1 MKKMKHY
8 RIKWS
13 HLTLLALLAMLLPVT
28 TSCSDEPDAEYFYS
42 FKGEMMSD
50 YLKNRPQYSE
60 FAEVVRRAKSKAD
73 DANLMDLL
81 SAYGQYTCF
90 LPDNEAMNAYLQKRG
105 VQSVSELTDADC
117 DTIARTHLVAN
128 LYGTTEMDQ
137 DRLQTPNMLGRY
149 LSTKID
155 SLTSDIIIEGNAI
168 LIPSLMN
175 DSVENGI
182 VHPVDRVI
190 EQSNSYISDML
201 DGNGNISIFAEA
213 LEKTGVSDSIM
224 KVVDETYDGS
234 KQEKYYYKS
243 HTWNEVAWAPDKRE
257 IGYTI
262 FVEPDSVYKK
272 KFEELNIS
280 TDNGTLRAVYDLA
293 ASIYAEVYP
302 DDVTKDGWKFEN
314 LTDSINPL
322 KRFVQYHILNR
333 AVGGTDDLTPL
344 HMRVG
349 STNGP
354 FGIDHTVVNPVDW
367 YTTLLPHTMIK
378 VEELTVEKNLGQG
391 TKWERYINRRYE
403 ADNPEM
409 RFEGAHIIKSTE
421 DTITHKA
428 LNGHYFY
435 VDDIVAF
442 SKDVRDKVQ
451 NMRIRMDFSTIFPEI
466 MTNKMRLGG
475 IPTADD
481 QADKPDDDATPKNG
495 KNYWFP
501 EGYLD
506 GVSFSTSTRVVMRRP
521 HTNFWSWQGDEWN
534 IFGDYDFTFRVPPV
548 PYSGM
553 WQFRLGFCSIETRGV
568 MQVYFGTNPR
578 SLVAQ
583 GIPLDMTKYLNSD
596 LYIGSRF
603 ETDETLAKYKAMS
616 TEAKAEEQKLL
627 KNLGAYRAPVSTF
640 HFHPQNGTK
649 YWFTGNERTYRR
661 VLCQA
666 YVDANQDYYLRFR
679 VASKAKKG
687 NDNEFMLDYLEMVP
701 SSVYAVDGE
710 GAMEDDL

>member
-1 MKKMKHY
+1 MKHY
-8 RIKWS
+8 RNMRS
-13 HLTLLALLAMLLPVT
+13 CLTLLALLAFMLPVT
-28 TSCSDEPDAEYFYS
+28 TSCSDDPDDEYFYS

-50 YLKNRPQYSE
+50 YLTKRPQYSE
-60 FAEVVRRAKSKAD
+60 FAEIVRRAKSKAD

-81 SAYGQYTCF
+81 AAYGQYTCF
-90 LPDNEAMNAYLQKRG
+90 LPNNEAINVYLQKRG
-105 VQSVSELTDADC
+105 LQSVNDLTDADC

-128 LYGTTEMDQ
+128 MYGTTEMDQ

-155 SLTSDIIIEGNAI
+155 TVTSDIIIEGKAL

-182 VHPVDRVI
+182 VHPIDRVI
-190 EQSNSYISDML
+190 EQSSSYISDML
-201 DGNGNISIFAEA
+201 RENTRLGIFYEA
-213 LEKTGVSDSIM
+213 LMATGVNLEIM
-224 KVVDETYDGS
+224 KVIDDTYNKNDYEDNG
-234 KQEKYYYKS
+234 KYYYRS
-243 HTWNEVAWAPDKRE
+243 HTWSEVAWVPDKRE
-257 IGYTI
+257 IGYTL
-262 FVEPDSVYKK
+262 FVEPDSVYKEAFTK
-272 KFEELNIS
+272 YGVDTSQGNLY
-280 TDNGTLRAVYDLA
+280 AVYDLA
-293 ASIYAEVYP
+293 CKLYDPVYP
-302 DDVTKDGWKFEN
+302 NDVSKPGHSFDN

-322 KRFVQYHILNR
+322 KRFVRYHILNR
-333 AVGGTDDLTPL
+333 SVGGTDDLTPL

-349 STNGP
+349 ATNGP
-354 FGIDHTVVNPVDW
+354 FGIDHTLVNPVDW
-367 YTTLLPHTMIK
+367 YQTLLPHTMIK
-378 VEELTVEKNLGQG
+378 VEELTVEKDLGKG

-403 ADNPEM
+403 ADDPSM
-409 RFEGAHIIKSTE
+409 QFEGAHIIKSTE
-421 DTITHKA
+421 DTVTHKA
-428 LNGHYFY
+428 INGHYFY

-442 SKDVRDKVQ
+442 TSDVQNKVQ
-451 NMRIRMDFSTIFPEI
+451 NMRIRMDFSTVFPEI

-481 QADKPDDDATPKNG
+481 PNDKPDDDPNPKNG

-506 GVSFSTSTRVVMRRP
+506 GVSFSSSTRVVMRRP

-534 IFGDYDFTFRVPPV
+534 IFGDYDFTFRIPPV

-553 WQFRLGFCSIETRGV
+553 WQLRLGFCSIETRGV

-603 ETDETLAKYKAMS
+603 ETDESLAKYKAMS

-627 KNLGAYRAPVSTF
+627 KNLGAYRAPRSTF
-640 HFHPQNGTK
+640 HFHPTNGTK
-649 YWFTGNERTYRR
+649 YYFTGNERTYRR
-661 VLCQA
+661 VLCQVYIEA
-666 YVDANQDYYLRFR
+666 DKDYYLRFR

-687 NDNEFMLDYLEMVP
+687 NDNEFMLDYFEMVP